1 MVVKL
6 DLSKHDPIPKI
17 IHVSWKNK
25 DVLNSQ
31 SPLLLNGW
39 VNLKNLNPD
48 YKFEISDDEDIEKYL
63 KSNLKAWDYFK
74 IKNKKIVEKVD
85 LWRLFKV
92 YNEGGIYVDIDRYCN
107 KSFDDI
113 IKKETKCILPTHGD
127 IDFSQDLMISTKHN
141 PLYKKAIEDN
151 LKARLWINP
160 RGVFHLGPPLYMK
173 TVTKVVFGKKNKRRP
188 GHDVMESYRKAL
200 RESPYFQTY
209 KEDLPNDSLIFTY
222 DGNTFEKG
230 NGMDKNEFYKSQN
243 IIPWNIGRDRNTI
256 ILVLIA
262 ISIASILFY
271 IYLNDLI

>member
-1 MVVKL
+1 MNVQL
-6 DLSKHDPIPKI
+6 DLSNHDPIPKI

-85 LWRLFKV
+85 LWRLFKI
-92 YNEGGIYVDIDRYCN
+92 YNEGGIYVDIDRFCN
-107 KSFDDI
+107 IPFDEI

-127 IDFSQDLMISTKHN
+127 IDFSQDLMISTRN
-141 PLYKKAIEDN
+141 NLLYKKAIEDN

-188 GHDVMESYRKAL
+188 GSDVMESYRNAL
-200 RESPYFQTY
+200 RESRYFQTY
-209 KEDLPNDSLIFTY
+209 KEELPNDSLIFTY
-222 DGNTFEKG
+222 DKNTFEKG
-230 NGMDKNEFYKSQN
+230 NGMDKNEFYASQN
-243 IIPWNIGRDRNTI
+243 IVPWNIGRDRNTI

-262 ISIASILFY
+262 ISIAAVLFY
-271 IYLNDLI
+271 IYLK